1 MKFELEQRDENFIDV
16 VTKRLQDE
24 NESVNVKRA
33 LLLKHPDRKY
43 NLVFSIKDL
52 AKANNFIMDIFG
64 PREEA
69 DEIQKEFEEATGI
82 MIESVGC
89 SEADAKVEN
98 LKSYL
103 NQVLNELENL

>member
-52 AKANNFIMDIFG
+52 AKANNFIIDIFG
-64 PREEA
+64 PRE
-69 DEIQKEFEEATGI
+69 DKEFEEATGI

-103 NQVLNELENL
+103 NQMLNELENL